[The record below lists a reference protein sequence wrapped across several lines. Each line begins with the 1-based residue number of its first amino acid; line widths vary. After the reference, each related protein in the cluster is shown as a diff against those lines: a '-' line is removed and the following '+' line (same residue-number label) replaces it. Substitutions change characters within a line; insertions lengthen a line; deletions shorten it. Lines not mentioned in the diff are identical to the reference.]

1 MLLIDLY
8 GTCAIEKVVV
18 SLLLALHEQ
27 SIEVLVLFDQLLLGV
42 RRFELVRSN
51 LQRHLLPVQLLL
63 LLLLRIV
70 GRVIL
75 CT

>member
-8 GTCAIEKVVV
+8 GTGAIEKVVV